1 MKTVQQC
8 AVFLFNFSQT
18 NTTPMKYKILT
29 LLLLISVISVAQQ
42 NLNLIP
48 KPNSVEIKK
57 GHFVLNKETVIFADE
72 NSFEAI
78 FLKESIKNQ
87 TGLELKIIDKFTNK
101 NVIQFGIK
109 IPDTTN
115 FDREYYELNISK
127 SQIHISAFSY
137 QGVFYGIQTLVQI
150 VPFEKSSEIK
160 LKEVSISDHP
170 KFQWRGMH
178 LDVCRHFF
186 PKDFIKKYIDYLAMY
201 KMNTFHWHLTDDQGW
216 RIEIKKYPKLT
227 EVGAW
232 RNSSMIGHYTDQTF
246 DNIRYGGFYTQE
258 EIKEIV
264 AYAKE
269 RHITII
275 PEIEMPGH
283 ALAALA
289 SYPEFS
295 CTGGPFEVGK
305 TWGVLE
311 DVFCPKD
318 ETFTFLENILTE
330 VIALFPSEYIHI
342 GGDESPKVRWKSCP
356 HCQKRIK
363 DENLKDEHE
372 LQSYF
377 IQRIEKFVNSK
388 GRKIIGWD
396 EILEGG
402 LAPNAAVMSWRGTE
416 GGIAAAK
423 QKHFVVMSPGSHCY
437 FDHYQGEPK
446 NEPIA
451 FGGYTNVEKV
461 YSFNPIPKELSAEE
475 SKYILGAQ
483 ANLWTEY
490 INTPEHAEYML
501 FPRIAA
507 LSEVVWGTSNPKEYA
522 AFEKRLIAHFEI
534 YDKKGINYSKA
545 IFEVTSKVNRAENG
559 EGVLFELNSA
569 TNSNGI
575 RYTTDGSDPNSNSI
589 QYLKPIEIKKGQ
601 TIKAALFENEKQK
614 SAIVEQKFYWSKAVG
629 KNISLINQ
637 PHENYNIGGALTL
650 VDGLIGNRSKFG
662 RDWLG
667 FSGKDLNATV
677 NLGKTEIINK
687 VILCVLESKGSWIYY
702 PKKIEVFLSND
713 GKNFESVSELSL
725 SEIQDVKGEVVLE
738 VNSRKAQF
746 VKVIATNFGTI
757 TDGNPGSG
765 SEAWLFVDEI
775 GIE

>member
-1 MKTVQQC
+1 VRFFCIFNTVKSIAMKC
-8 AVFLFNFSQT
+8 NLFFLLAFSVC
-18 NTTPMKYKILT
+18 LT
-29 LLLLISVISVAQQ
+29 FGQ
-42 NLNLIP
+42 NPINVIP
-48 KPNSVEIKK
+48 KPVKTSAINNKFS
-57 GHFVLNKETVIFADE
+57 LNPKTVIVANNT
-72 NSFEAI
+72 NSFEVK
-78 FLKESIKNQ
+78 FLKESIKQQ
-87 TGLELKIIDKFTNK
+87 TGLELTIKNAHRIGSRIHLILEPESQFPNK
-101 NVIQFGIK
+101 EAYQ
-109 IPDTTN
+109 
-115 FDREYYELNISK
+115 LNILGDRIAIYASTN
-127 SQIHISAFSY
+127 
-137 QGVFYGIQTLVQI
+137 QGLFYGIQTLLQLI
-150 VPFEKSSEIK
+150 PFTTNATEIK
-160 LKEVSISDHP
+160 LDNLMMDDIP

-178 LDVCRHFF
+178 LDVSRHFF
-186 PKDFIKKYIDYLAMY
+186 SKEFIKKYIDYLAMY

-227 EVGAW
+227 EVGSW
-232 RNSSMIGHYTDQTF
+232 RNGSMIGHYTDQTF
-246 DNIRYGGFYTQE
+246 DDIRYGGFYTQE

-269 RHITII
+269 RHITIV

-318 ETFTFLENILTE
+318 ETFTFLENILSE

-342 GGDESPKVRWKSCP
+342 GGDECPKVRWKSCP

-363 DENLKDEHE
+363 DEKLKDEHE

-423 QKHFVVMSPGSHCY
+423 EKHFVVMSPGSHCY

-461 YSFNPIPKELSAEE
+461 YSFNPIPKELSEEE

-483 ANLWTEY
+483 ANVWTEY
-490 INTPEHAEYML
+490 INTPEHVEYMV

-507 LSEVVWGTSNPKEYA
+507 LAEVLWGTSNPNEYKV
-522 AFEKRLIAHFEI
+522 FETRLIQHFER
-534 YDKKGINYSKA
+534 YEKKGINYSKA
-545 IFEVTSKVNRAENG
+545 IFEVTSKVNPAENG
-559 EGVLFELNSA
+559 VAFELKSVNPS
-569 TNSNGI
+569 GI
-575 RYTTDGSDPNSNSI
+575 KYTTDGSEPNANSI
-589 QYLKPIEIKKGQ
+589 SYEKPILVTKNQ
-601 TIKAALFENEKQK
+601 TIKAAYFENGKAK
-614 SAIVEQKFYWSKAVG
+614 SATIEQPFFITKSTG
-629 KNISLINQ
+629 KEIKLEHQ
-637 PHENYNIGGALTL
+637 PHENYGIGGPFTL
-650 VDGLIGNRSKFG
+650 VDGMKGNPSKFG

-667 FSGKDLNATV
+667 FWGKDLNATID
-677 NLGKTEIINK
+677 LGKSETISKISINT
-687 VILCVLESKGSWIYY
+687 LLSEGSWIYY
-702 PKKIEVFLSND
+702 PKEIQFLVSND
-713 GKNFESVSELSL
+713 G
-725 SEIQDVKGEVVLE
+725 
-738 VNSRKAQF
+738 
-746 VKVIATNFGTI
+746 TNFQSIQIISQKEIETKKGKVVI
-757 TDGNPGSG
+757 EFPKLKAKFIKIVAINNGIIADGKPGAG
-765 SEAWLFVDEI
+765 SNSWLFVDEI
-775 GIE
+775 SVE

>member
-1 MKTVQQC
+1 MKC
-8 AVFLFNFSQT
+8 KIFFFAVFSVC
-18 NTTPMKYKILT
+18 LT
-29 LLLLISVISVAQQ
+29 FGQ
-42 NLNLIP
+42 NPINVIP
-48 KPNSVEIKK
+48 KPVKTTAINNKFS
-57 GHFVLNKETVIFADE
+57 LNPKTVIVANNT
-72 NSFEAI
+72 NSFEVQ
-78 FLKESIKNQ
+78 FLKESIKQQ
-87 TGLELKIIDKFTNK
+87 TGLELTTKNSHKIGSRIHLILEPESQFPNK
-101 NVIQFGIK
+101 EAYQ
-109 IPDTTN
+109 
-115 FDREYYELNISK
+115 LNILGDRAVIYAS
-127 SQIHISAFSY
+127 SN
-137 QGVFYGIQTLVQI
+137 QGLFYGIQTLLQLI
-150 VPFEKSSEIK
+150 PFTTNVSEIK
-160 LKEVSISDHP
+160 LDNLMMDDVP

-178 LDVCRHFF
+178 LDVSRHFF
-186 PKDFIKKYIDYLAMY
+186 SKEFIKKYIDYLAMY

-232 RNSSMIGHYTDQTF
+232 RNGSMIGHYTDQTF
-246 DNIRYGGFYTQE
+246 DDIRYGGFYTQE

-269 RHITII
+269 RHITVV

-305 TWGVLE
+305 SWGVFD

-330 VIALFPSEYIHI
+330 VMALFPSEYIHI
-342 GGDESPKVRWKSCP
+342 GGDECPKVRWKSCP
-356 HCQKRIK
+356 KCQKRIK
-363 DENLKDEHE
+363 DEKLKDEHE

-461 YSFNPIPKELSAEE
+461 YSFNPIPKELSEEE

-483 ANLWTEY
+483 ANVWTEY
-490 INTPEHAEYML
+490 INTSEHVEYMV

-507 LSEVVWGTSNPKEYA
+507 LSEVLWGTSNSNEYKV
-522 AFEKRLIAHFEI
+522 FETRLIQHFER
-534 YDKKGINYSKA
+534 YEKKGINYSKA
-545 IFEVTSKVNRAENG
+545 IFEVTSKVQPAENG
-559 EGVLFELNSA
+559 VAFELKSVNPS
-569 TNSNGI
+569 GI
-575 RYTTDGSDPNSNSI
+575 KYTTNGSEPNANSI
-589 QYLKPIEIKKGQ
+589 SYEKPILVTKNQ
-601 TIKAALFENEKQK
+601 TIKAAYFENGKAK
-614 SAIVEQKFYWSKAVG
+614 SATIEQPFFITKSTG
-629 KNISLINQ
+629 KKIELEHQ
-637 PHENYNIGGALTL
+637 PHENYGIGGSFTL
-650 VDGLIGNRSKFG
+650 VDGMKGNPSKFG

-667 FSGKDLNATV
+667 FWGKDLNATID
-677 NLGKTEIINK
+677 LGKSETISKISINT
-687 VILCVLESKGSWIYY
+687 LLSEGSWIYY
-702 PKKIEVFLSND
+702 PKEIQFLVSND
-713 GKNFESVSELSL
+713 GINYQSIQIISQKEIETKKGKVVIEFPKLKAKFIKIVAKNNGIIADGKPGAGS
-725 SEIQDVKGEVVLE
+725 
-738 VNSRKAQF
+738 NS
-746 VKVIATNFGTI
+746 
-757 TDGNPGSG
+757 
-765 SEAWLFVDEI
+765 WLFVDEI
-775 GIE
+775 SVE

>member
-1 MKTVQQC
+1 MKNLFYFLLFTFGWTFGQQ
-8 AVFLFNFSQT
+8 T
-18 NTTPMKYKILT
+18 
-29 LLLLISVISVAQQ
+29 ISI
-42 NLNLIP
+42 IP
-48 KPNSVEIKK
+48 KPEFLKIKNNYFKLSKNTEIES
-57 GHFVLNKETVIFADE
+57 NEMD
-72 NSFEAI
+72 SFEI
-78 FLKESIKNQ
+78 QYLQNSILNQ
-87 TGLELKIIDKFTNK
+87 TGLKLHSKSKSQATSKIILNLRYIDTISTRVKSQYEIKIDETQIEINANSSEGIFYAIQSLLQIIPTEK
-101 NVIQFGIK
+101 NQIIK
-109 IPDTTN
+109 IPSLQLQD
-115 FDREYYELNISK
+115 Y
-127 SQIHISAFSY
+127 A
-137 QGVFYGIQTLVQI
+137 
-150 VPFEKSSEIK
+150 
-160 LKEVSISDHP
+160 

-178 LDVCRHFF
+178 LDVSRHFF

-232 RNSSMIGHYTDQTF
+232 RNGSMIGHYTDQTF

-269 RHITII
+269 RHITIV

-330 VIALFPSEYIHI
+330 VMALFPSEYIHI
-342 GGDESPKVRWKSCP
+342 GGDECPKVRWKSCS

-363 DENLKDEHE
+363 EEHLKDEHE

-388 GRKIIGWD
+388 CRKIIGWD

-490 INTPEHAEYML
+490 INTPEHVEYML

-507 LSEVVWGTSNPKEYA
+507 LSEVVWGTSNPNNYKE
-522 AFEKRLIAHFEI
+522 FEKRLISHFEI

-545 IFEVTSKVNRAENG
+545 IFEVTSKANPAENG
-559 EGVLFELNSA
+559 VAFELKSVNP
-569 TNSNGI
+569 TGI
-575 RYTTDGSDPNSNSI
+575 KYTTDGSEPNANSTS
-589 QYLKPIEIKKGQ
+589 YETPILVTKSQ
-601 TIKAALFENEKQK
+601 TVKAAYFENGKAK
-614 SAIVEQKFYWSKAVG
+614 SATIEQPFFITKSTG
-629 KNISLINQ
+629 KKIELVHQ
-637 PHENYNIGGALTL
+637 PHENYGIGGSFTL
-650 VDGLIGNRSKFG
+650 VDGMKGNTSKFG

-667 FSGKDLNATV
+667 FWGKDMNATID
-677 NLGKTEIINK
+677 LGKTDTISKISINT
-687 VILCVLESKGSWIYY
+687 LSSEGSWIYY
-702 PKKIEVFLSND
+702 PKSIGILVSKDGENYIPITIVSSKEFFENKGKIV
-713 GKNFESVSELSL
+713 
-725 SEIQDVKGEVVLE
+725 VKFDKQNV
-738 VNSRKAQF
+738 QF
-746 VKVIATNFGTI
+746 IKVIAENNGI
-757 TDGNPGSG
+757 IADGKPGAG
-765 SEAWLFVDEI
+765 SKSWLFVDEI
-775 GIE
+775 SVE

>member
-1 MKTVQQC
+1 MKTAQQC
-8 AVFLFNFSQT
+8 AVFLFIFNQT
-18 NTTPMKYKILT
+18 NTTQMKLRILT
-29 LLLLISVISVAQQ
+29 LLFFFTMLGMAQQ
-42 NLNLIP
+42 NLNIIP
-48 KPNSVEIKK
+48 KPE
-57 GHFVLNKETVIFADE
+57 
-72 NSFEAI
+72 
-78 FLKESIKNQ
+78 FLKIKNKYFNLSKNTEIESNQIGSFDIEYLQNSILNQ
-87 TGLELKIIDKFTNK
+87 TGLKLNSNDKSQAISKIILNLRLIDTISTRIKSQYEIKIDETKIEINANSSEGIFYAIQSLLQIIPLEK
-101 NVIQFGIK
+101 NHIIK
-109 IPDTTN
+109 IPCL
-115 FDREYYELNISK
+115 EL
-127 SQIHISAFSY
+127 QDYA
-137 QGVFYGIQTLVQI
+137 
-150 VPFEKSSEIK
+150 
-160 LKEVSISDHP
+160 
-170 KFQWRGMH
+170 KFKWRGMH
-178 LDVCRHFF
+178 LDVSRHFF
-186 PKDFIKKYIDYLAMY
+186 PKEFIKKYIDYLAMY

-227 EVGAW
+227 QVGAW
-232 RNSSMIGHYTDQTF
+232 RNGSMIGHYTDQTF
-246 DNIRYGGFYTQE
+246 DDIRYGGFYTQE
-258 EIKEIV
+258 DIKEIV

-269 RHITII
+269 RHITIV

-318 ETFTFLENILTE
+318 ETFMFLENILTE
-330 VIALFPSEYIHI
+330 VMELFPSEYIHI
-342 GGDESPKVRWKSCP
+342 GGDECPKVRWKSCP

-363 DENLKDEHE
+363 EEHLKDEHE

-377 IQRIEKFVNSK
+377 IQRIEIFVNSK

-461 YSFNPIPKELSAEE
+461 YSFNPIPKELSEEE

-507 LSEVVWGTSNPKEYA
+507 LSEVVWGTSNSKEYKE
-522 AFEKRLIAHFEI
+522 FEKRLISHFEI

-545 IFEVTSKVNRAENG
+545 IFEVTSKVQPAENG
-559 EGVLFELNSA
+559 VAFELKSA
-569 TNSNGI
+569 NPNGI
-575 RYTTDGSDPNSNSI
+575 KYTTDGSEPNANSI
-589 QYLKPIEIKKGQ
+589 SYEKPILITKNQ
-601 TIKAALFENEKQK
+601 TIKAAYFENGKAK
-614 SAIVEQKFYWSKAVG
+614 SATIEQPFFITKSTG
-629 KNISLINQ
+629 KKIELVHQ
-637 PHENYNIGGALTL
+637 PHENYGIGGSFTL
-650 VDGLIGNRSKFG
+650 VDGMKGNPSKFG

-667 FSGKDLNATV
+667 FWGKDLNATID
-677 NLGKTEIINK
+677 LGKIETISKISINT
-687 VILCVLESKGSWIYY
+687 LSSEGSWIYY
-702 PKKIEVFLSND
+702 PKSISVLVSKD
-713 GKNFESVSELSL
+713 GKNYISITIVSSK
-725 SEIQDVKGEVVLE
+725 EIQEKKGKVV
-738 VNSRKAQF
+738 VNFDKQNVQF
-746 VKVIATNFGTI
+746 IKVIAENNGI
-757 TDGNPGSG
+757 IVDGKPGAG
-765 SEAWLFVDEI
+765 SNSWLFVDEI
-775 GIE
+775 SAE

>member
-1 MKTVQQC
+1 MKRF
-8 AVFLFNFSQT
+8 FLIVILFQISWLSFSQE
-18 NTTPMKYKILT
+18 
-29 LLLLISVISVAQQ
+29 
-42 NLNLIP
+42 NLAFIP
-48 KPNSVEIKK
+48 KPHQIDYRGGFFELNS
-57 GHFVLNKETVIFADE
+57 NTVILADE
-72 NSFEAI
+72 KTFEAQY
-78 FLKESIKNQ
+78 LKEQIKNQ
-87 TGLELKIIDKFTNK
+87 TGLDLKISSKFISK
-101 NVIQFGIK
+101 NCIQFGIK
-109 IPDTTN
+109 IQDTIN
-115 FDREYYELNISK
+115 FDREYYNLNIWK
-127 SQIHISAFSY
+127 NKIHISAFSY
-137 QGVFYGIQTLVQI
+137 QGIFYGIQTLLQMI
-150 VPFEKSSEIK
+150 PYEKSSLIK
-160 LKEVSISDHP
+160 LKEVSILDKS
-170 KFQWRGMH
+170 KFKWRGMH
-178 LDVCRHFF
+178 LDVSRHFF
-186 PKDFIKKYIDYLAMY
+186 SKEFIKKYIDYLAMY

-232 RNSSMIGHYTDQTF
+232 RNGSMVGHYTDQTF
-246 DNIRYGGFYTQE
+246 DDIRYGGFYTQE

-269 RHITII
+269 RHITVV

-295 CTGGPFEVGK
+295 CTDGPFEVGK
-305 TWGVLE
+305 SWGVFD

-318 ETFTFLENILTE
+318 ETFTFLENILSE
-330 VIALFPSEYIHI
+330 VMALFPSEYIHI

-356 HCQKRIK
+356 NCQKRIK
-363 DENLKDEHE
+363 DEKLKDEHE

-377 IQRIEKFVNSK
+377 IQRIEKFVNNN

-461 YSFNPIPKELSAEE
+461 YSFNPIPKELSEEE

-483 ANLWTEY
+483 ANVWTEY

-507 LSEVVWGTSNPKEYA
+507 LSEVLWGTSNPNNYKE
-522 AFEKRLIAHFEI
+522 FEKRLISHFKM

-545 IFEVTSKVNRAENG
+545 IFEVTSKVQPSENG
-559 EGVLFELNSA
+559 VAFELKSVNPI
-569 TNSNGI
+569 GI
-575 RYTTDGSDPNSNSI
+575 KYTTDGSEPNANSI
-589 QYLKPIEIKKGQ
+589 SYEKPILVTKNQ
-601 TIKAALFENEKQK
+601 TIKAAYFENGKAK
-614 SAIVEQKFYWSKAVG
+614 SAIIDQLFFITKSTG
-629 KNISLINQ
+629 KKIELVHQ
-637 PHENYNIGGALTL
+637 PHENYGIGGSFTL
-650 VDGLIGNRSKFG
+650 VDGMKGNPSKFG

-667 FSGKDLNATV
+667 FWGKDLNATID
-677 NLGKTEIINK
+677 LGKTETISKISIS
-687 VILCVLESKGSWIYY
+687 ILSSEGSWIYY
-702 PKKIEVFLSND
+702 PKSIQFLYSKD
-713 GKNFESVSELSL
+713 GKNYIPITIVSSN
-725 SEIQDVKGEVVLE
+725 EIHENRGKIVVE
-738 VNSRKAQF
+738 FDKQNVQFIKIIAENNGIIADGKPGAGSNS
-746 VKVIATNFGTI
+746 
-757 TDGNPGSG
+757 
-765 SEAWLFVDEI
+765 WLFVDEI
-775 GIE
+775 SVE

>member
-8 AVFLFNFSQT
+8 AVFLFIFNQT
-18 NTTPMKYKILT
+18 NTTQMKFRILT
-29 LLLLISVISVAQQ
+29 LLFFFAMLGMAQQ
-42 NLNLIP
+42 NLNIIP
-48 KPNSVEIKK
+48 KPQNIEYHSGFFELNSKTIIQTND
-57 GHFVLNKETVIFADE
+57 LS
-72 NSFEAI
+72 SFEVL
-78 FLKESIKNQ
+78 FLKESIKIQ
-87 TGLELKIIDKFTNK
+87 TGLDLKITSKFTHK
-101 NVIQFGIK
+101 NAIQLVLK
-109 IPDTTN
+109 SPPDTTK
-115 FDREYYELNISK
+115 FDKEYHELTISK
-127 SQIHISAFSY
+127 NKIYISSFDNQGLFYGVQSLLQIIPNEKKRDFEI
-137 QGVFYGIQTLVQI
+137 QGV
-150 VPFEKSSEIK
+150 
-160 LKEVSISDHP
+160 SIIDYT

-186 PKDFIKKYIDYLAMY
+186 PKKFIKKYIDYLAMY

-227 EVGAW
+227 EIGAW
-232 RNSSMIGHYTDQTF
+232 RNGSMVGHYTDQTF
-246 DNIRYGGFYTQE
+246 DDMRYGGFYTQE

-269 RHITII
+269 RHITIV

-318 ETFTFLENILTE
+318 ETFTFLENVLSE

-363 DENLKDEHE
+363 EEHLKDEHE

-461 YSFNPIPKELSAEE
+461 YSFNPIPKELLAEE

-490 INTPEHAEYML
+490 INTTEHVEYML

-507 LSEVVWGTSNPKEYA
+507 LSEVVWGTSNPNNYKE
-522 AFEKRLIAHFEI
+522 FEKRLIQHFDI
-534 YDKKGINYSKA
+534 YEKKGINYSKA
-545 IFEVTSKVNRAENG
+545 IFEVTSKVQSSENG
-559 EGVLFELNSA
+559 VAFELKSA
-569 TNSNGI
+569 NPIGI
-575 RYTTDGSDPNSNSI
+575 KYTTDGSEPNVNSI
-589 QYLKPIEIKKGQ
+589 SYEKPILVTKNQ
-601 TIKAALFENEKQK
+601 TIKAAYFENGKAK
-614 SAIVEQKFYWSKAVG
+614 SATIEQPFFITKSTG
-629 KNISLINQ
+629 KKIELVHQ
-637 PHENYNIGGALTL
+637 PHENYGIGGSFTL
-650 VDGLIGNRSKFG
+650 VDGMKGNTSKFG

-667 FSGKDLNATV
+667 FWGKDMNATID
-677 NLGKTEIINK
+677 LGKTEPISKISINT
-687 VILCVLESKGSWIYY
+687 LSSEGSWIYY
-702 PKKIEVFLSND
+702 PKSIGILVSKD
-713 GKNFESVSELSL
+713 GKNYYSITIVSSK
-725 SEIQDVKGEVVLE
+725 EIKEKKGKIVVE
-738 VNSRKAQF
+738 FDKQNVQF
-746 VKVIATNFGTI
+746 IKVIAENNGI
-757 TDGNPGSG
+757 IADGNPGAG
-765 SEAWLFVDEI
+765 SNSWLFVDEI
-775 GIE
+775 SVE

>member
-1 MKTVQQC
+1 MRLYTLFVL
-8 AVFLFNFSQT
+8 FLFSNIT
-18 NTTPMKYKILT
+18 N
-29 LLLLISVISVAQQ
+29 AQ
-42 NLNLIP
+42 NYYNLIP
-48 KPNSVEIKK
+48 KPQDIIVGKDSFIISSK
-57 GHFVLNKETVIFADE
+57 TIIQADK
-72 NSFEAI
+72 NSFEANY
-78 FLKESIKNQ
+78 LRDLIKIQ
-87 TGLELKIIDKFTNK
+87 TGLDLKIDPKDKSK
-101 NVIQFGIK
+101 SIQLLLK
-109 IPDTTN
+109 QPDTIS
-115 FDREYYELNISK
+115 FDKEAYELNVSNDKI
-127 SQIHISAFSY
+127 IIAAFSS
-137 QGVFYGIQTLVQI
+137 QGLFYGIQTLLQVI
-150 VPFEKSSEIK
+150 PFEKSKQTSVPC
-160 LKEVSISDHP
+160 LKISDQP

-186 PKDFIKKYIDYLAMY
+186 SKEFIKKYIDYLAMY

-232 RNSSMIGHYTDQTF
+232 RNGSMIGHYSDQTF

-264 AYAKE
+264 TYAKE
-269 RHITII
+269 RHITIV

-289 SYPEFS
+289 AYPEFS
-295 CTGGPFEVGK
+295 CTGGPFQVGK

-318 ETFTFLENILTE
+318 ETFTFLENVLTE
-330 VIALFPSEYIHI
+330 VMELFPSEYIHI

-363 DENLKDEHE
+363 DEDLKDEHE

-461 YSFNPIPKELSAEE
+461 YSFNPIPKELSTEE

-483 ANLWTEY
+483 ANVWTEY
-490 INTPEHAEYML
+490 INTPEHVEYMV

-507 LSEVVWGTSNPKEYA
+507 LSEVVWGTSNSKEYKK
-522 AFEKRLIAHFEI
+522 FEKRLISHFEI

-545 IFEVTSKVNRAENG
+545 IFEVTSKVQPAENG
-559 EGVLFELNSA
+559 IAFELKSVNPS
-569 TNSNGI
+569 GI
-575 RYTTDGSDPNSNSI
+575 KYTTDGSEPNTNSI
-589 QYLKPIEIKKGQ
+589 SYEKPILVTSNK
-601 TIKAALFENEKQK
+601 TIKAAYFENGKVK
-614 SAIVEQKFYWSKAVG
+614 SATIEQQFFITKSTG
-629 KNISLINQ
+629 KKIELVHQ
-637 PHENYNIGGALTL
+637 PHENYGIGGSFTL
-650 VDGLIGNRSKFG
+650 VDGMKGNTSKFG

-667 FSGKDLNATV
+667 FWGKDLKATID
-677 NLGKTEIINK
+677 LGKSEII
-687 VILCVLESKGSWIYY
+687 SKISINTLLSEGSWIYY
-702 PKKIEVFLSND
+702 PKSIEILVSKEGENYMPLSTVSSKQIHENKGKIVVE
-713 GKNFESVSELSL
+713 FEKQNV
-725 SEIQDVKGEVVLE
+725 
-738 VNSRKAQF
+738 QF
-746 VKVIATNFGTI
+746 IKVIAENNGI
-757 TDGNPGSG
+757 IADGKPGAG
-765 SEAWLFVDEI
+765 SNSWLFVDEVS
-775 GIE
+775 IE